1 MRKYQITN
9 KTPKNQQSMEIEMG
23 KLTLYKK
30 LKEILSNITFKIFL
44 WGINMSQEE
53 YIKSIYKQ
61 GKMLG
66 GEKEIL

>member
-1 MRKYQITN
+1 MVMCLN
-9 KTPKNQQSMEIEMG
+9 KIKGEIIMG

-44 WGINMSQEE
+44 WGINMSQDE

-61 GKMLG
+61 GEMLG
-66 GEKEIL
+66 GE

>member
-1 MRKYQITN
+1 
-9 KTPKNQQSMEIEMG
+9 MG

>member
-1 MRKYQITN
+1 MVMCLN
-9 KTPKNQQSMEIEMG
+9 KIKGEIIMG

-44 WGINMSQEE
+44 WGINMSQDE